1 MKKFIS
7 VTTWRDLTDGHL
19 YHEGESFPFDGRV
32 ITGDRMDALETGRNG
47 AAMRLILAVE
57 VQDEQPEGQTVN
69 APEGAK
75 KPRKTAS
82 RKKPTK

>member
-7 VTTWRDLTDGHL
+7 VTTWRDLTDGYL
-19 YHEGESFPFDGRV
+19 YHEGDSFPFDGRG
-32 ITGDRMDALETGRNG
+32 IPGDRLDALETGRNV
-47 AAMRLILAVE
+47 AAMRLIRAVE
-57 VQDEQPEGQTVN
+57 IQDEQPEGQTVN